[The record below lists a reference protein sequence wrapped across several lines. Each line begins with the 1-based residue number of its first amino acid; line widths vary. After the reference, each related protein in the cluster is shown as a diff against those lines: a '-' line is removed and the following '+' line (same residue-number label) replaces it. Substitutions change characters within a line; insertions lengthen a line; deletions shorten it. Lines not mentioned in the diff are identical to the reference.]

1 MSKTCPHSEYYRDR
15 LSEQEL
21 CYDFPGDE
29 LFISGLHAMQV
40 HFYNNGTNIE
50 IPVLRVMNTAHF
62 LAAYM
67 FSTTCTGDQME
78 YDTLANC
85 SLGRD
90 KQLFK
95 VAIIVLAAMLQRT
108 DGLRARNCRN
118 ILLDNRDPDFQEG
131 VTLYDR
137 FLRSAERRFSEEDFL
152 LDTNQLMAQLR
163 EKDEIISRQTSEIIS
178 LNYTLTTMKQQLTQ
192 INIGTQNNNCTQI
205 STQYNITYVMP
216 SAYAEASQP
225 SAHTQPEPSAR
236 PEPEDVQPVDTSF
249 FCTERFT
256 ADIIE
261 KNIRQAIRLAANK
274 ADACRRIMSL
284 ETYGYIVLSNVN
296 DARKAE
302 LINPFAMP
310 KFAFSQDDFKNARRY
325 AKTNT
330 K

>member
-192 INIGTQNNNCTQI
+192 INIGTQNTI
-205 STQYNITYVMP
+205 GTQYNITYVMP
-216 SAYAEASQP
+216 SAYAEASRP
-225 SAHTQPEPSAR
+225 SAHTQPEPPR

-261 KNIRQAIRLAANK
+261 KNIRLAIDGAKSK
-274 ADACRRIMSL
+274 ADACRRTMAL
-284 ETYGYIVLSNVN
+284 ETYGYIRLSNVT
-296 DARKAE
+296 DERKAE
-302 LINPFAMP
+302 LVNPFAMP
-310 KFAFSQDDFKNARRY
+310 RYTLTADDFRKAR
-325 AKTNT
+325 NS
-330 K
+330 